1 MREEYKLLLPA
12 VISLAI
18 LVAFPT
24 VYLFYTSF
32 HEWLLRDPT
41 GPKFNFFG
49 NYWSLLMDD
58 DFRNSVI
65 VTLVYAGASIA
76 LSMAL
81 GLALALIFNESFK
94 GRRVMRTLVILPIVL
109 PPVVVGFTWK
119 FLLSSEVGVIG
130 AYLMRLLGF
139 TKISLLGNP
148 TLALLC
154 VILADVWGKTPFTFL
169 IFLAGLQGILPTYYE
184 AAKIDGAGSWA
195 LFRHIT
201 LPGLKKAFGVA
212 LILRAIDAFNSFDTI
227 FVMTKG
233 GPGTATQTLPL
244 LGWKIGFYYFDLGKA
259 AAIGVILLFMTMIL
273 SMFFLKRFVE

>member
-32 HEWLLRDPT
+32 HEWFLRDPT

-81 GLALALIFNESFK
+81 GLALALIFNESFR
-94 GRRVMRTLVILPIVL
+94 GRRIMRTLVILPIVL

-139 TKISLLGNP
+139 EIDLSELEREIARSEEIMEKVRELEAQRK
-148 TLALLC
+148 LAL
-154 VILADVWGKTPFTFL
+154 
-169 IFLAGLQGILPTYYE
+169 
-184 AAKIDGAGSWA
+184 
-195 LFRHIT
+195 
-201 LPGLKKAFGVA
+201 KKRRR
-212 LILRAIDAFNSFDTI
+212 LEEERIIYIS
-227 FVMTKG
+227 
-233 GPGTATQTLPL
+233 
-244 LGWKIGFYYFDLGKA
+244 
-259 AAIGVILLFMTMIL
+259 
-273 SMFFLKRFVE
+273 